1 MKRGEKE
8 RRRKRDE
15 QERLKERPP
24 LPPPL
29 RLARFRGATPPSSRR
44 DFDQI
49 EESDGATVSA
59 ALIAAV
65 VEDADACY
73 KGEREARRMR
83 EIARQFFFQS
93 AIGRSSRQHLSLPP
107 QRRRGRISS
116 QRLRG
121 SRETIESH
129 PNRVRT
135 SSYHGCFG

>member
-1 MKRGEKE
+1 VKRGEKE

-83 EIARQFFFQS
+83 EIARQFFFS
-93 AIGRSSRQHLSLPP
+93 ISDRPLVEAASLPP
-107 QRRRGRISS
+107 AAAPQGANQLPATARQQRNHRVASQSS
-116 QRLRG
+116 ENQLV
-121 SRETIESH
+121 
-129 PNRVRT
+129 PWL
-135 SSYHGCFG
+135 FG